1 MSEIIAAIATGM
13 TQAGIGII
21 RVSGEG
27 SIDVVDQIFES
38 PSGKQLCKVM
48 THTIHYGHVIWR
60 KEIIDEVLVSV
71 MHAPHTFT
79 GEETVEINC
88 HGGLFVLKKVLDI
101 LCNLG
106 VRLAQPGEF
115 SKRAFL
121 NGKKDLSESEAIMDL
136 IGAKSDAALKNSMK
150 MLKGGLYEGI
160 KNLREEILFE
170 IAFIESALDDPEH
183 ISLEGYPEKLSEKI
197 TLLEDKIQKLID
209 SYKRGSLEREGIGTV
224 LLGKPNA
231 GKSSILNVLARKE
244 RAIVTDIP
252 GTTRDT
258 LEEMIQ
264 LGNLSLRLID
274 TAGLRETEDT
284 VEKIGVT
291 KALET
296 AKEADL
302 ILYVLDSSEEIPEH
316 FMEGIPALSAGNC
329 IILLNK
335 TDLEGKVKEEEVQNK
350 FPSAKVLSVC
360 ASKEKWEE
368 LNASLQ
374 EFPWVSQLENMVTE
388 MFFKEGASMNDE
400 VLITSLRHKRE
411 LTDAKTALSQVQ
423 NSISMGMPE
432 DFLSIDLMDA
442 YSHLGFIIGEEVDDD
457 LVDEIFSKFC
467 MGK

>member
-21 RVSGEG
+21 RISGEG
-27 SIDVVDQIFES
+27 SIGVADQVFVS
-38 PSGKQLCKVM
+38 PSGKKLRDVK
-48 THTIHYGHVIWR
+48 THTIHYGHIVWQ
-60 KEIIDEVLVSV
+60 EEVFDEVLVSV
-71 MHAPHTFT
+71 MHGPHTFT

-88 HGGLFVLKKVLDI
+88 HGGLYILKKILDL
-101 LCNLG
+101 LCSIG
-106 VRLAQPGEF
+106 ARLAEPGEF

-121 NGKKDLSESEAIMDL
+121 NGKKDLSESEAIMDV
-136 IGAKSDAALKNSMK
+136 IGAGSDAALRNSMK
-150 MLKGGLYEGI
+150 MLQGGLYEGI

-183 ISLEGYPEKLSEKI
+183 ISLDGYQEKLSEKVAR
-197 TLLEDKIQKLID
+197 LQSKIKMLID
-209 SYKRGSLEREGIGTV
+209 SYKRGSLQREGIGTV
-224 LLGKPNA
+224 LLGRPNA
-231 GKSSILNVLARKE
+231 GKSSILNVLARKD

-258 LEEMIQ
+258 LEETIL
-264 LGNLSLRLID
+264 LGNLSLRLYD

-284 VEKIGVT
+284 VEKIGVD

-302 ILYVLDSSEEIPEH
+302 ILYVIDGGEALITDFEEMLPTLSEKNCIVLINKSDLESKVSTEEIRKKLP
-316 FMEGIPALSAGNC
+316 
-329 IILLNK
+329 
-335 TDLEGKVKEEEVQNK
+335 T
-350 FPSAKVLSVC
+350 AKLLSVC
-360 ASKEKWEE
+360 ASKEKWEA

-374 EFPWVSQLENMVTE
+374 EFSWVKELEELITDL
-388 MFFKEGASMNDE
+388 FFKEGASMNDE
-400 VLITSLRHKRE
+400 ILITNLRHKRE
-411 LTDAKTALSQVQ
+411 LEEAKQALSQVQ
-423 NSISMGMPE
+423 NSIEMDMPE
-432 DFLSIDLMDA
+432 DFLSIDLMAA

>member
-21 RVSGEG
+21 RISGEG
-27 SIDVVDQIFES
+27 SIGIADQVFVS
-38 PSGKQLCKVM
+38 PSGKKLRDVK
-48 THTIHYGHVIWR
+48 THTIHYGHIVWQ
-60 KEIIDEVLVSV
+60 EEVFDEVLVSV
-71 MHAPHTFT
+71 MHGPHTFT

-88 HGGLFVLKKVLDI
+88 HGGLYILKKILDL
-101 LCNLG
+101 LCSIG
-106 VRLAQPGEF
+106 ARLAEPGEF

-121 NGKKDLSESEAIMDL
+121 NGKKDLSESEAIMDV
-136 IGAKSDAALKNSMK
+136 IGAGSDAALRNSMK
-150 MLKGGLYEGI
+150 MLQGGLYEGI

-183 ISLEGYPEKLSEKI
+183 ISLDGYQEKLSEKVAR
-197 TLLEDKIQKLID
+197 LQSKIKMLID
-209 SYKRGSLEREGIGTV
+209 SYKRGSLQREGIGTV
-224 LLGKPNA
+224 LLGRPNA
-231 GKSSILNVLARKE
+231 GKSSILNVLARKD

-258 LEEMIQ
+258 LEETIL
-264 LGNLSLRLID
+264 LGNLSLRLYD

-284 VEKIGVT
+284 VEKIGVD

-302 ILYVLDSSEEIPEH
+302 ILYVIDGGEALTTDFEEMLPTLSEKNCIVLVNKFDLESKVTAEEIREKLP
-316 FMEGIPALSAGNC
+316 
-329 IILLNK
+329 
-335 TDLEGKVKEEEVQNK
+335 T
-350 FPSAKVLSVC
+350 AKVLSVC
-360 ASKEKWEE
+360 ASKEKWEA

-374 EFPWVSQLENMVTE
+374 EFSWVKELEDLITDL
-388 MFFKEGASMNDE
+388 FFKEGASMNDE
-400 VLITSLRHKRE
+400 ILITNLRHKRE
-411 LTDAKTALSQVQ
+411 LEEAKQALSQVQ
-423 NSISMGMPE
+423 NSIEMDMPE
-432 DFLSIDLMDA
+432 DFLSIDLMAA